1 MKKATQLILLIL
13 LTFGLNSVSFADN
26 DEKKLFVSLISDD
39 LDRAAMAVSISKKA
53 LSGEIPA
60 TIFLS
65 AQGVRWA
72 DKSIPQNKYVNGK
85 TIPQMLQEFMKSGG
99 QVIICKMCMENVGG
113 MNKKDVIDGVKM
125 EGTLNALFAD
135 NTTVLTY

>member
-1 MKKATQLILLIL
+1 MKKASYLILLIL
-13 LTFGLNSVSFADN
+13 LNLGFNSVSFADD

-39 LDRAAMAVSISKKA
+39 LDRAAMAVSISNKA

-65 AQGVRWA
+65 AQGVRWV

-85 TIPQMLQEFMKSGG
+85 TIPEMLQEFMKSGG

-135 NTTVLTY
+135 DTTVLTY

>member
-1 MKKATQLILLIL
+1 MKKVSQLILIIL
-13 LTFGLNSVSFADN
+13 LAFGFNSVSIADD

-39 LDRAAMAVSISKKA
+39 LDRAAMAVSISQKA

-65 AQGVRWA
+65 AQGVRWV

-85 TIPQMLQEFMKSGG
+85 TIPQMLQEFMKAGG
-99 QVIICKMCMENVGG
+99 QVIICKMCMENVAG
-113 MNKKDVIDGVKM
+113 MDKKDVMDGVKM